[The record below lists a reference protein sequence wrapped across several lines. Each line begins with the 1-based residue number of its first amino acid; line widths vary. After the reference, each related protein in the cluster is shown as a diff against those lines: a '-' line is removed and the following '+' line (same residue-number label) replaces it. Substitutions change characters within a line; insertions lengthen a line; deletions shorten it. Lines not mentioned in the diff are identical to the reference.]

1 MPHQVTGIDPVT
13 FTNRLGDPVLRFE
26 AYLASILG
34 FDFELIPLGAR
45 RGDTRSASP
54 APDVRAIGREALG
67 PARDLTVECSVDS
80 LAGTGIGYA
89 CHAYRVFE
97 LSTLTITIAWL
108 AQELPLTD
116 VSIDMRILN
125 DVARRSENP
134 PDYIPRGY
142 TAGGKRIDR

>member
-1 MPHQVTGIDPVT
+1 MT
-13 FTNRLGDPVLRFE
+13 FTNRLGDPVLR
-26 AYLASILG
+26 
-34 FDFELIPLGAR
+34 
-45 RGDTRSASP
+45 
-54 APDVRAIGREALG
+54 
-67 PARDLTVECSVDS
+67 
-80 LAGTGIGYA
+80 
-89 CHAYRVFE
+89 
-97 LSTLTITIAWL
+97 LTITIAWL